1 MVTRPC
7 GFIEDNEGFDAP
19 YFKIS
24 PREAAAMDPQQR
36 HLLEVRL
43 QKGFS
48 YVTNFEIVTIEH
60 LKFLISCY
68 VIHIFAV

>member
-1 MVTRPC
+1 MVTRRC
-7 GFIEDNEGFDAP
+7 GFIDDNEGFDAP

-43 QKGFS
+43 TPRTPHEKQRPQTHSKD
-48 YVTNFEIVTIEH
+48 I
-60 LKFLISCY
+60 C
-68 VIHIFAV
+68 